1 MAKDFVTIND
11 LKKLQNELI
20 PLKYRLI
27 YTVLFY
33 SAMRPGE
40 LLNRKPNEF
49 HKDRNEE
56 KDKDYFFFDLKTQKN
71 KQTNELTP
79 IRQQDYIAM
88 VDYIRLMNIGPND
101 FIFGSDK
108 LKFKKPMSVSWLDRK
123 IKEHLKLIGIEKK
136 ITAHS
141 FRSGL
146 VTYLHEEK
154 GLPYSEIATIT
165 RHQNIRVM
173 QKHYDKRMKYTA
185 YNIIDSL

>member
-1 MAKDFVTIND
+1 MAKDYVTIND

-40 LLNRKPNEF
+40 LLIRKPIHF
-49 HKDRNEE
+49 HKDHNDE
-56 KDKDYFFFDLKTQKN
+56 KDKDYFFFELKTQKN
-71 KQTNELTP
+71 GTENELTP
-79 IRQQDYIAM
+79 IRQQDYISM
-88 VDYIRLMNIGPND
+88 IDYIRICNIKD
-101 FIFGSDK
+101 DEYIFGSKK
-108 LKFKKPMSVSWLDRK
+108 LQYKKPMSVSWLDRK
-123 IKEHLKLIGIEKK
+123 IKEHLELVGIKK
-136 ITAHS
+136 SITAHS

-154 GLPYSEIATIT
+154 GLSYAEIATIT

-173 QKHYDKRMKYTA
+173 QKHYDKRMKFTA
-185 YNIIDSL
+185 YNIIDSI